1 MATLATQIHNATV
14 VVLGDLVADEYLLGE
29 TDRVSREAPVPIVR
43 WESVQ
48 TRPGGAANVVANVAA
63 LGAKARCVGLVG
75 ADSAGRTLLS
85 LLEEAG
91 ADASSVV
98 KLRDRCTETKTRILA
113 GGRSTTRQQ
122 MLRVDRAD
130 DRPITPRQRARLVA
144 AFEEAC
150 KGADVVVVS
159 DYGAG
164 LVDDALAETLR
175 KLARKMPVCVDSRYD
190 LARFS
195 GVTVAKP
202 NEPELEAVVGRRL
215 KTARDIEDAGR
226 LLREKLDVDALVVT
240 RGQHGLDVFLADRIE
255 NIPVWGP
262 SEAVD
267 VTGAGDTVLAALACA
282 MGSGADVVSAA
293 RLANVAGGIVVQK
306 SGTATCSAEELEAAL
321 GASKGKRVGRR
332 S

>member
-1 MATLATQIHNATV
+1 MRTLASQIHNATV
-14 VVLGDLVADEYLLGE
+14 VVLGDLVADEYLFGE

-85 LLEEAG
+85 LLEGAG
-91 ADASSVV
+91 ADTSNVV
-98 KLRDRCTETKTRILA
+98 TLRDRCTETKTRILA

-130 DRPITPRQRARLVA
+130 ERPITSRQRARLVS
-144 AFEEAC
+144 AFEKAC
-150 KGADVVVVS
+150 KGADVIVVS
-159 DYGAG
+159 DYGGG
-164 LVDDALAETLR
+164 LVDDALADTLR
-175 KLARKMPVCVDSRYD
+175 KLARKIPVCVDSRYD
-190 LARFS
+190 LARFA

-215 KTARDIEDAGR
+215 KTAQDIEDAGR
-226 LLREKLDVDALVVT
+226 LLREKLGVAALVVT
-240 RGQHGLDVFLADRIE
+240 RGQHGLDVFLDERVE
-255 NIPVWGP
+255 NVPVWGP

-293 RLANVAGGIVVQK
+293 QLANVAGGIVVQK
-306 SGTATCSAEELEAAL
+306 SGTATCSADELATAL
-321 GASKGKRVGRR
+321 SGPKGKLVRGR

>member
-1 MATLATQIHNATV
+1 MAELAAQLHNATV
-14 VVLGDLVADEYLLGE
+14 VVLGDLVADEYLFGE

-75 ADSAGRTLLS
+75 ADTAGRALLS
-85 LLEEAG
+85 LLQEAG
-91 ADASSVV
+91 ADASTVV
-98 KLRDRCTETKTRILA
+98 SLRDRCTETKTRILA

-130 DRPITPRQRARLVA
+130 DRPISSRQRARLVA

-150 KGADVVVVS
+150 RGADVVVVS
-159 DYGAG
+159 DYGGG

-202 NEPELEAVVGRRL
+202 NEPELEAAVGRRL
-215 KTARDIEDAGR
+215 RTADDIAAAGR
-226 LLREKLDVDALVVT
+226 SLRDELGVEALVVT
-240 RGQHGLDVFLADRIE
+240 RGQHGLDVFLADRVE
-255 NIPVWGP
+255 NVPVWGP

-267 VTGAGDTVLAALACA
+267 VTGAGDTVLATLACA
-282 MGSGADVVSAA
+282 MGSGADIVSAA

-306 SGTATCSAEELEAAL
+306 SGTATCSAEELAAAL
-321 GASKGKRVGRR
+321 ASPKGGRARGR

>member
-1 MATLATQIHNATV
+1 MARLASQIHNATV
-14 VVLGDLVADEYLLGE
+14 VVLGDLVADEYLFGE

-43 WESVQ
+43 WESVH

-75 ADSAGRTLLS
+75 ADVAGRTLVS

-91 ADASSVV
+91 ADASNVV

-130 DRPITPRQRARLVA
+130 DTPITSRQRARLVA
-144 AFEEAC
+144 AFEDAC
-150 KGADVVVVS
+150 KGADVIVVS
-159 DYGAG
+159 DYGGG
-164 LVDDALAETLR
+164 LVDDALADTLR
-175 KLARKMPVCVDSRYD
+175 KMAGKTPVCVDSRYD
-190 LARFS
+190 LARYA

-215 KTARDIEDAGR
+215 RTAEDIVDAGR
-226 LLREKLDVDALVVT
+226 MLRERLGVEALVVT
-240 RGQHGLDVFLADRIE
+240 RGQHGLDVFLDGRVE
-255 NIPVWGP
+255 NVPVWGP

-306 SGTATCSAEELEAAL
+306 SGTATCSAQELAEALA
-321 GASKGKRVGRR
+321 ATKRVRGH